1 MQLEIDVGSQPEH
14 VWDDG
19 CFAWSERRGSRLT
32 DVTVSGVS
40 GDQRCGLDSWCF
52 SVKSAALVRWKGGDS
67 GDSAGRK
74 TLSIEKTNEST

>member
-52 SVKSAALVRWKGGDS
+52 SVKSAALVRMEGWRQWRFG
-67 GDSAGRK
+67 GRK